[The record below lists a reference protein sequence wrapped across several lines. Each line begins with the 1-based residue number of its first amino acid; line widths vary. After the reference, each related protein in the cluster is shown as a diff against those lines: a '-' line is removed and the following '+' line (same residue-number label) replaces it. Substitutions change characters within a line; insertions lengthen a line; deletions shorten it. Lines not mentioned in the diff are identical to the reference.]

1 MKDPASFLRTCG
13 VRRRGATSFL
23 WLTLF
28 LILFF
33 LSYSPLVEC
42 LSCLVIFVLLV
53 YSFSRTVSTVFW
65 LLLMAPPP
73 HQCHRLVVRKWRWHM
88 LSCVKYEVATIYL
101 RNLRRFFFYLLFFSL
116 FLLLSSHFLS
126 FLSFLLRVPD
136 VYAIRARVTSVHETC
151 SDVCVGAGGAG
162 LVMGGA
168 SGWWH
173 RCQ

>member
-88 LSCVKYEVATIYL
+88 LSCVKCEVATIYL
-101 RNLRRFFFYLLFFSL
+101 RNLRRFFFIFSFLFFFASPRISFRFFPSFCASL
-116 FLLLSSHFLS
+116 MCMRYEH
-126 FLSFLLRVPD
+126 
-136 VYAIRARVTSVHETC
+136 
-151 SDVCVGAGGAG
+151 G
-162 LVMGGA
+162 
-168 SGWWH
+168 
-173 RCQ
+173 